1 MHIDQREIL
10 LIEVNVKGL
19 CVAKVHPFNKA
30 QPRNLRSCRLTYLF
44 CFDFCDFDLMVVPDP
59 LGADKGEREFRVK
72 RRDGDIEP
80 VDLLRTPVLKFDRIG
95 RGLQERGAVLFGIL
109 GAPGKKIQDAL

>member
-1 MHIDQREIL
+1 MHIDQRKIL

-19 CVAKVHPFNKA
+19 CVAKIHPFNKA

-44 CFDFCDFDLMVVPDP
+44 CFDFCDFDLMVIPDP
-59 LGADKGEREFRVK
+59 LGADKGKREFRVE

-80 VDLLRTPVLKFDRIG
+80 VDFLCAPVLKLDRVG
-95 RGLQERGAVLFGIL
+95 CRL
-109 GAPGKKIQDAL
+109 